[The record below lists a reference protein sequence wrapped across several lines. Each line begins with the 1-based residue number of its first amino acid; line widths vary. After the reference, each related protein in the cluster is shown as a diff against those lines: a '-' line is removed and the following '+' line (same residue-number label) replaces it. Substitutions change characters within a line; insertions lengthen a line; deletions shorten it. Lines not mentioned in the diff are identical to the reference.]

1 MCDGFNSSALESLYS
16 EHARAITVTVTSDR
30 MPTWYL
36 SARVPTLSSEAGL
49 AVNYAMREEAEFLTV
64 VISGNWESGW
74 FHGLHHALTEG
85 YDGYSRLLIDA
96 RELGM
101 PERVAER
108 ITAGE
113 SAARLWRDN
122 VTAVAVLCNP
132 EQITNHI
139 KHAAMIG
146 GANLRVFTQ
155 LTDARA
161 WILEDGSAGVSERV

>member
-1 MCDGFNSSALESLYS
+1 MSVQYS
-16 EHARAITVTVTSDR
+16 C
-30 MPTWYL
+30 
-36 SARVPTLSSEAGL
+36 SEARGYL
-49 AVNYAMREEAEFLTV
+49 VVNL
-64 VISGNWESGW
+64 SGNWESGW
-74 FHGLHHALTEG
+74 FHDLHHALAEG

-139 KHAAMIG
+139 EHAAMIG
-146 GANLRVFTQ
+146 GANLRVFTK

-161 WILEDGSAGVSERV
+161 WILKDGSAGV